1 MITKTRPTTI
11 SSISFARG
19 RIRFQRSIVNI
30 TEHELNTEVNDD
42 IKAAIITATMR
53 PLAPAE
59 YKFKLNILWHINNK
73 MNLYLASCRLS
84 ILDMQYLSILC

>member
-11 SSISFARG
+11 SSISLARG

-73 MNLYLASCRLS
+73 MNLNILNPTISLS
-84 ILDMQYLSILC
+84 KKAE